1 MSAAM
6 DRPPSCPPPCPNLPP
21 PRGEGRGAEGRG
33 SSKPRLLAVL
43 AVIAVAVLLI
53 LPLTGCRTIRKHFRS
68 ANRPPFRRVS
78 PAVAYEIQRDS
89 PGMLILD
96 LRTPEEFQGEA
107 GHLPR
112 ARNIPLKE
120 LPYRLIEI
128 SGFREETLL
137 VYCRD
142 TPCGEAGMRVLVAS
156 GFDDAML
163 IDGGLQG
170 WLRDG
175 YRTVLTVQGTQ
186 STTAPASPRP
196 PG

>member
-1 MSAAM
+1 MRTLN
-6 DRPPSCPPPCPNLPP
+6 DRPPSCPPPCSNPPP
-21 PRGEGRGAEGRG
+21 PRGEGRGSSRRG
-33 SSKPRLLAVL
+33 QWTRRLTLVVVLVLLAMAPL
-43 AVIAVAVLLI
+43 A
-53 LPLTGCRTIRKHFRS
+53 GCRSLRHPFRR

-96 LRTPEEFQGEA
+96 LRTPEEYQGDS

-112 ARNIPLKE
+112 ARNISLDE

-156 GFDDAML
+156 GFDDAIL
-163 IDGGLQG
+163 IDGGIEG
-170 WLRDG
+170 WLRAG

-186 STTAPASPRP
+186 ATAPASPKP

>member
-1 MSAAM
+1 MRAVRQ
-6 DRPPSCPPPCPNLPP
+6 RPPSCPPPCPNLPP
-21 PRGEGRGAEGRG
+21 PRGEGRGAEEREIWDRRRIGA
-33 SSKPRLLAVL
+33 LLML
-43 AVIAVAVLLI
+43 FVAI
-53 LPLTGCRTIRKHFRS
+53 SFLPLSGCRSLRRHFRR

-96 LRTPEEFQGEA
+96 LRTPEEYQGDS

-112 ARNIPLKE
+112 ARNISLDE

-156 GFDDAML
+156 GFDDAIL
-163 IDGGLQG
+163 IDGGIEG
-170 WLRDG
+170 WLRAG

-186 STTAPASPRP
+186 ATAPASPKP

>member
-1 MSAAM
+1 M
-6 DRPPSCPPPCPNLPP
+6 
-21 PRGEGRGAEGRG
+21 RGMREGCGKRSGGAWTR
-33 SSKPRLLAVL
+33 RL
-43 AVIAVAVLLI
+43 AVAVLI
-53 LPLTGCRTIRKHFRS
+53 LLALVPLAGCRSLRKRFHRS
-68 ANRPPFRRVS
+68 NRPPFRRLS
-78 PAVAYEIQRDS
+78 PAVAYEVQRDS
-89 PGMLILD
+89 PGMLIID
-96 LRTPEEFQGEA
+96 LRTPEEFQGVA

-112 ARNIPLKE
+112 ARNIPLEE

-163 IDGGLQG
+163 LEGGIEG
-170 WLRDG
+170 WLKAG
-175 YRTVLTVQGTQ
+175 YRTVLTVQVTQ
-186 STTAPASPRP
+186 TTTAPASPRP

>member
-1 MSAAM
+1 MRAM
-6 DRPPSCPPPCPNLPP
+6 THRPPSCPPPCPNPPP
-21 PRGEGRGAEGRG
+21 PRGEARGAEERG
-33 SSKPRLLAVL
+33 IWDRRRIGALLML
-43 AVIAVAVLLI
+43 FVAI
-53 LPLTGCRTIRKHFRS
+53 SFLPLSGCQSIRRHFRRG
-68 ANRPPFRRVS
+68 NRPPFRRVS

-96 LRTPEEFQGEA
+96 LRTPEEFQGEN

-112 ARNIPLKE
+112 ARNIPLDE

-142 TPCGEAGMRVLVAS
+142 TACGEAGMRVLVAS
-156 GFDDAML
+156 GFEDAML
-163 IDGGLQG
+163 IDGGIQG

-186 STTAPASPRP
+186 PTTAPASPKP

>member
-1 MSAAM
+1 MRALSRRGVGGMARAA
-6 DRPPSCPPPCPNLPP
+6 
-21 PRGEGRGAEGRG
+21 
-33 SSKPRLLAVL
+33 LAVL
-43 AVIAVAVLLI
+43 ALLALAAAA
-53 LPLTGCRTIRKHFRS
+53 LPLGGCHGRSLRHPFRNT
-68 ANRPPFRRVS
+68 NRPPFRRVI

-96 LRTPEEFQGEA
+96 LRAPEEYQGDT

-112 ARNIPLKE
+112 ARNIPLDE

-156 GFDDAML
+156 GFDDAIL
-163 IDGGLQG
+163 IDGGMDG
-170 WLRDG
+170 WIRAG
-175 YRTVLTVQGTQ
+175 YRTVLTVQGTRAV
-186 STTAPASPRP
+186 APASPQP

>member
-1 MSAAM
+1 MRALRN
-6 DRPPSCPPPCPNLPP
+6 RPF
-21 PRGEGRGAEGRG
+21 
-33 SSKPRLLAVL
+33 L
-43 AVIAVAVLLI
+43 AVIVLAL
-53 LPLTGCRTIRKHFRS
+53 LSLAPLSGCRTFRKLFHRG
-68 ANRPPFRRVS
+68 NRPPFRRVS

-96 LRTPEEFQGEA
+96 LRSPEEFQGEN

-112 ARNIPLKE
+112 ARNIPLDE

-142 TPCGEAGMRVLVAS
+142 TACGEAGMRVLVAS

-163 IDGGLQG
+163 VDGGIQG

-186 STTAPASPRP
+186 PATAPASPRP